1 MKTDREKLIDFF
13 LYMEREGLIVER
25 IDCSKVIINYEK
37 SINKALD
44 ETKTVNNNEC
54 QRKVCYPQW
63 VEKGTIGS
71 KKLMKCL
78 VCNNYKQTD

>member
-13 LYMEREGLIVER
+13 LYLESNGLIVER
-25 IDCSKVIINYEK
+25 IECSKVIINYEE

-54 QRKVCYPQW
+54 QEKLCDAPNIKEACSQW
-63 VEKGTIGS
+63 KKEKTCIG
-71 KKLMKCL
+71 CL
-78 VCNNYKQTD
+78 FALK